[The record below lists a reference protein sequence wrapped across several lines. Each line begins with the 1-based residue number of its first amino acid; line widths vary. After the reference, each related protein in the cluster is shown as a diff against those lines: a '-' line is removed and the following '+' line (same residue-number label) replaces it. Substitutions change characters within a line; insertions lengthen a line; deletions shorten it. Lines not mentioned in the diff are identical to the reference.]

1 MKTAS
6 ANERPAAEMAATPPP
21 PLASTGEVPRETI
34 TARAAKD
41 AVIFL
46 KVEARIDDSFRS
58 LV

>member
-1 MKTAS
+1 MNVPPPPKW
-6 ANERPAAEMAATPPP
+6 PPPPP

-46 KVEARIDDSFRS
+46 KVEVRIDDSFRS